1 MRCGSAVFAGNVADT
16 VGAGVETIGVALTFG
31 LSVVAMAYVL
41 VVAYRAVILTQPLR
55 WEYFFPGV

>member
-41 VVAYRAVILTQPLR
+41 VAYRAVILTQPLR